1 MRFDFMATQIFN
13 PNSPRSLFD
22 AVINK
27 LPLSILCFLAAG
39 CASYSEPIID
49 TQGVNMSQYEADL
62 ADCKAY
68 SQQIEPATG
77 MAKGAAAGAAT
88 GAAIGAIGGDVGEG
102 AGVGAVLGASKS
114 GVRAA
119 DDADKVV
126 KRCLRYRG
134 YRVLN

>member
-1 MRFDFMATQIFN
+1 MD
-13 PNSPRSLFD
+13 
-22 AVINK
+22 
-27 LPLSILCFLAAG
+27 
-39 CASYSEPIID
+39 
-49 TQGVNMSQYEADL
+49 QYEADL

-68 SQQIEPATG
+68 SQQVDPASG

-88 GAAIGAIGGDVGEG
+88 GAAVGAISNGRDVGES

-119 DDADKVV
+119 DDADEVV

-134 YRVLN
+134 YKVLN